1 MKFNRKSLSIQ
12 EIDYAMKMELE
23 SESIELN
30 DKTNNNEQYHANYEK
45 QLNVKVTKFNE
56 NTNPSNFYY
65 NFIFHDSYLY
75 KQRNVNKRYYPM
87 LKRYKKFNQQRQA
100 VYEQHGIEDNDVV
113 SDKVIKRI
121 IFQHKK
127 KYKLSKTFRKTYKQL
142 KQHFAV

>member
-12 EIDYAMKMELE
+12 EIDYAVKLAQFEDLFDDE
-23 SESIELN
+23 AKRLYKSEQTQN
-30 DKTNNNEQYHANYEK
+30 DSEQYNATYEK

-65 NFIFHDSYLY
+65 NFIFHDSFIY

-87 LKRYKKFNQQRQA
+87 LKRYQRKMFSINQD
-100 VYEQHGIEDNDVV
+100 ECGLNDND
-113 SDKVIKRI
+113 IKRI

-127 KYKLSKTFRKTYKQL
+127 KYKLHKMFRKTYKQL
-142 KQHFAV
+142 KQRLGD

>member
-23 SESIELN
+23 PESIELN
-30 DKTNNNEQYHANYEK
+30 DKTNNNEQYHATYEK